1 MNAES
6 TARSRAEVVD
16 EVSKW
21 TVGSGIVAV
30 ALFPLAIPIVAL
42 TAIALLP
49 LLVPLVAIGVLAGV
63 VAVPVMIVRR
73 LRRRRGSGPTAE
85 KEVLVDVE
93 LAPLHR

>member
-6 TARSRAEVVD
+6 TERSRTEVID

-49 LLVPLVAIGVLAGV
+49 LLVPLVAIGALAGV

-73 LRRRRGSGPTAE
+73 LRGRRGSAPTAE

-93 LAPLHR
+93 FAPLHR

>member
-6 TARSRAEVVD
+6 TARARTEVID

-21 TVGSGIVAV
+21 TVGAGILTV

-49 LLVPLVAIGVLAGV
+49 LLVPLIAIGVLAAM
-63 VAVPVMIVRR
+63 VAAPVWLVRR
-73 LRRRRGSGPTAE
+73 LLRRRSSRPTAE
-85 KEVLVDVE
+85 EEVLVDVE